1 VGHTYA
7 NKQKLLHRV
16 RRIRGQLDAV
26 ERALGEDEECSTVL
40 QTLAACRGALSSLLA
55 EIVEG
60 HVQHHLFAPGKR
72 RTAGE
77 RAAAEELVQLVRAWF
92 R

>member
-1 VGHTYA
+1 VGHTHE
-7 NKQKLLHRV
+7 NKKKLLHRI

-26 ERALGEDEECSTVL
+26 ERGLADDVECSTVL

-60 HVQHHLFAPGKR
+60 HVQHYLFAPGKR

-77 RAAAEELVQLVRAWF
+77 RAAADELVQFVRAWF